1 MPSTDPDDK
10 LTRGARPSLLRR
22 GWVGPVLGALVGALL
37 LLLLGPQ
44 PAPLGPP
51 TGDPALAEEAAA
63 ALAPSA
69 GYAAVSVARISDG
82 RTSWAGFGDVTEE
95 SRFELGSITKTF
107 NGLLLADAAERG
119 EARLDDRLDTHL
131 PELAG
136 AEVGTVTL
144 EELASHRAGLP
155 DMVGVRWLELIA
167 EGIAGAEYTA
177 FAAPTPE
184 SLIQDAAALPLSG
197 RGEMR
202 YSNVGTALLGEAL
215 TRSAGASDWPT
226 LVTERVLEPLGMTD
240 TVISWDGPAP
250 ADLMQPNRA
259 NGRPA
264 EPWLATGYAPAGIGV
279 TTTAADLT
287 RYAQALLD
295 GTAPGMDA
303 LPARWSMDYGQEIGL
318 AWITAEVDGHPV
330 SWHNGKTG
338 GSSSMLA
345 VDRERGTA
353 VIVLTNTAKDVTG
366 AGFALVGA
374 GGAIPAPPPIDFE
387 TLGWV
392 LTGLLTAIAFGV
404 GAVRGASRLLILG
417 EGLAVTG
424 ALLLWWLAA
433 PWDWAPPWLF
443 GLAAGLTLGALVV
456 AVRRWPR
463 LPGLPARRRWLAL
476 AVLTA
481 GSLWFVAMLIFAVQV
496 LSLRP

>member
-1 MPSTDPDDK
+1 M
-10 LTRGARPSLLRR
+10 LRR
-22 GWVGPVLGALVGALL
+22 GWAILVLGALVGAVL

-44 PAPLGPP
+44 PAPLGPA

-63 ALAPSA
+63 ALAPSS
-69 GYAAVSVARISDG
+69 GYATVSIARINDG
-82 RTSWAGFGDVTEE
+82 QSSWAGFGDVSTQ

-107 NGLLLADAAERG
+107 SGLLLADAADRG
-119 EARLDDRLDTHL
+119 EVRLDDRLDTHL
-131 PELAG
+131 LELAG
-136 AEVGTVTL
+136 TEVGTVTL

-155 DMVGVRWLELIA
+155 DLVGVRWLQLIA
-167 EGIAGAEYTA
+167 EGIAGVEYTA

-184 SLIQDAAALPLSG
+184 SLIRDAGGLSLSG
-197 RGEMR
+197 RGEMS
-202 YSNVGTALLGEAL
+202 YSNVGTALLGQAL
-215 TRSAGASDWPT
+215 TRVAGASDWPT
-226 LVTERVLEPLGMTD
+226 LVGERLLSPLGMTD

-250 ADLMQPNRA
+250 SDLMQPNLE
-259 NGRPA
+259 NGRRA
-264 EPWLATGYAPAGIGV
+264 EPWIGTGYAPAGIGV

-303 LPARWSMDYGQEIGL
+303 LTARWPMAYGQEIGL
-318 AWITAEVDGHPV
+318 AWITAEVDGHAV

-345 VDRERGTA
+345 VDRERGVA
-353 VIVLTNTAKDVTG
+353 VAVLTNTSKDVTG

-374 GGAIPAPPPIDFE
+374 QGALPSPPPVDFE

-392 LTGLLTAIAFGV
+392 LTGLLTAIAFAV

-424 ALLLWWLAA
+424 SLLLWWLAA
-433 PWDWAPPWLF
+433 PWDWSPPWVF
-443 GLAAGLTLGALVV
+443 GLTAGLTVGALAV
-456 AVRRWPR
+456 AIRRWPG
-463 LPGLPARRRWLAL
+463 LPGLPTRRRWLAL
-476 AVLTA
+476 AVLTV
-481 GSLWFVAMLIFAVQV
+481 GSLWFVAMVAFAVRV
-496 LSLRP
+496 LSLQP